1 MARTKCVGG
10 VCALPKAP
18 KAKAEKKPKKEGCKE
33 VKEARKG
40 RRTTSEYAP
49 KFIIARAHFRRVAHA
64 ICDEKRISG
73 KALVA
78 LQRYVEHVMTLQLE
92 KARRITEKVDGKTA
106 KRVLMKRHLKLVD
119 ECDSLMAPV
128 NLS

>member
-10 VCALPKAP
+10 VCPIPKKSP
-18 KAKAEKKPKKEGCKE
+18 KAKKAGCDEKK
-33 VKEARKG
+33 ATRKG
-40 RRTTSEYAP
+40 RRSTSEYAP
-49 KFIIARAHFRRVAHA
+49 NFVIARAHFRRVAHA
-64 ICDEKRISG
+64 VAADKRISG

-78 LQRYVEHVMTLQLE
+78 LQRYVEHVMTQQLK
-92 KARRITEKVDGKTA
+92 KARKITEQVDGKVA

-119 ECDSLMAPV
+119 ECDSLMTPV